1 MEEKKKSSQD
11 YINEIYDKQLASQK
25 QGLQQDYEENLSN
38 LDEAQRQ
45 NAIKTDEALNRTAVE
60 SQKANLSWNEV
71 QNAYGL
77 SSGANAQARLS
88 RDNQLASD
96 MTALRKQQT
105 ENDAVLE
112 RQRALLGKQYAAAIQ
127 EAQANNDLARAQALY
142 QQAQQ
147 EDAALL
153 AKRENAAAL
162 MAQAGD
168 YSLYKGL
175 YGLTDSQISM
185 LQSAYGSASYG
196 SGYSGGSS
204 GGSSSGYSSKN
215 SPMEAAKTYI
225 DNGGDPKDAEAWFM
239 RHGYSGSE
247 LEECMAYL
255 ERYHNMKDIPKN
267 GGGGSTPEKNRY
279 VSLN

>member
-11 YINEIYDKQLASQK
+11 YINEIYDQQLNAQK
-25 QGLQQDYEENLSN
+25 QGLQQDYEGNLSN

-168 YSLYKGL
+168 YSLYKDL
-175 YGLTDSQISM
+175 YGLTDSQIST
-185 LQSAYGSASYG
+185 LQSAYRAASSG
-196 SGYSGGSS
+196 SGSSGSGSF

-225 DNGGDPKDAEAWFM
+225 AGGGDPKDAEAWLR

-247 LEECMAYL
+247 LEEALAYIETYYKPSKTSSENESVYIGRGKTL
-255 ERYHNMKDIPKN
+255 SKF
-267 GGGGSTPEKNRY
+267 
-279 VSLN
+279 

>member
-168 YSLYKGL
+168 YSLYKDL

-185 LQSAYGSASYG
+185 LQSAYKTAYSGSPG
-196 SGYSGGSS
+196 SGKETGDDDTGH
-204 GGSSSGYSSKN
+204 KT

-255 ERYHNMKDIPKN
+255 ERYYNMKDIPKN

>member
-175 YGLTDSQISM
+175 YGLTDSQIST
-185 LQSAYGSASYG
+185 LQNAYRQNTYRPTGPTTDDDPEP
-196 SGYSGGSS
+196 
-204 GGSSSGYSSKN
+204 KIT
-215 SPMEAAKTYI
+215 PMEAAKLFIESGGALAGAENWLIRKGYTGSNLDEALAYIETYFKPRENEHVYI
-225 DNGGDPKDAEAWFM
+225 GRGKTLYKF
-239 RHGYSGSE
+239 
-247 LEECMAYL
+247 
-255 ERYHNMKDIPKN
+255 
-267 GGGGSTPEKNRY
+267 
-279 VSLN
+279 

>member
-168 YSLYKGL
+168 YSLYKDL

-185 LQSAYGSASYG
+185 LQSAYRAASSG
-196 SGYSGGSS
+196 SGSPGDPTPDDP
-204 GGSSSGYSSKN
+204 SKE

-225 DNGGDPKDAEAWFM
+225 DGGGDPKDAEAWFR

-255 ERYHNMKDIPKN
+255 ERYHNMSGLPKN
-267 GGGGSTPEKNRY
+267 GGGGGPAEKNRY
-279 VSLN
+279 VSLI

>member
-11 YINEIYDKQLASQK
+11 YINEIYDQQLNTQK

-45 NAIKTDEALNRTAVE
+45 NAIKTDDALNRTAVE

-96 MTALRKQQT
+96 MTALRQRQT

-112 RQRALLGKQYAAAIQ
+112 RQRALLGRQYAAAIQ

-168 YSLYKGL
+168 YSLYKDL
-175 YGLTDSQISM
+175 YGLTDSQVST
-185 LQSAYGSASYG
+185 LQSAYRAASSGS
-196 SGYSGGSS
+196 GSS

-225 DNGGDPKDAEAWFM
+225 LGGGDPKDAEKWLI
-239 RHGYSGSE
+239 RKGYAGSD
-247 LEECMAYL
+247 LEEALAYI
-255 ERYHNMKDIPKN
+255 ETYYNKGKN
-267 GGGGSTPEKNRY
+267 ESVYIGRGKTLYKF
-279 VSLN
+279 